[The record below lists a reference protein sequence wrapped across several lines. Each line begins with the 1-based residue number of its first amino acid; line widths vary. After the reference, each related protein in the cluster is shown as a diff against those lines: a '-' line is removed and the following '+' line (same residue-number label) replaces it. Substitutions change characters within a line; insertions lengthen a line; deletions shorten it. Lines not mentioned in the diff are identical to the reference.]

1 MNDGKNDGNDGNDG
15 KETPRPSII
24 ERRPGPRRSVPDAR
38 STRGSFGS
46 LVGDAGQGARRSVV
60 LTTVPRQA
68 RWLMAGAAIVVAA
81 VVGAAAVRDRASLD
95 RLEAAA
101 VRANGAAGA
110 APRAKLPP
118 GEAAT
123 AQEIKGAGARGVLA
137 LEDLAARYPRDPEVL
152 KAILRVHT
160 RPPPFYGALLS
171 TSRRLLEIAPEAA
184 GDTEVQ
190 QSLSAA
196 AGGPPEV
203 ASEAL
208 TLIAKQPGQYGP
220 DLLYAV
226 GAAQPALKEKAMGL
240 LGAAAMLER
249 ATPALRVAYDLRVA
263 PSCAAR
269 KLLLDRASAVGDSRA
284 VEVLKPLLV
293 SKSQGCGFMGL
304 SRCPAPCA
312 AISKEIGGAI
322 EAIGARTGAR

>member
-1 MNDGKNDGNDGNDG
+1 MNDG

-24 ERRPGPRRSVPDAR
+24 EKLERRPGPRGSVPDAG

-60 LTTVPRQA
+60 LTTLPRQA
-68 RWLMAGAAIVVAA
+68 RWLMAGATVVVAV
-81 VVGAAAVRDRASLD
+81 VVGAAAVRDPASLD

-101 VRANGAAGA
+101 VQAKDAAAA
-110 APRAKLPP
+110 APTAKAPP
-118 GEAAT
+118 HEAAT
-123 AQEIKGAGARGVLA
+123 AQEIQAAGARGVLA
-137 LEDLAARYPRDPEVL
+137 LEDLAARYPQDPEVL

-160 RPPPFYGALLS
+160 RPPPYYSALLS

-184 GDTEVQ
+184 ADKEVQ
-190 QSLSAA
+190 QSLLVA
-196 AGGPPEV
+196 AGGPPEA

-208 TLIAKQPGQYGP
+208 TLIAKQPGHHAP
-220 DLLYAV
+220 DLLYAI
-226 GAAQPALKEKAMGL
+226 GTTQPALKEQAMKQ

-269 KLLLDRASAVGDSRA
+269 KLLLGRASEVGDPRA

-293 SKSQGCGFMGL
+293 SKSKGCGFMGL
-304 SRCPAPCA
+304 GRCPAPCA
-312 AISKEIGGAI
+312 AISKEIEGAI
-322 EAIGARTGAR
+322 QAIGARTGGR